1 MTKKSGLNEELLNAI
16 HKFTITL
23 RRKRMSADVAF
34 HEFVVLRSILKMQTE
49 KNTSVYPS
57 DLSHKLNLSRSYVTA
72 VLNSLEDRKLIER
85 TLDTD
90 DRRRILVCI
99 TDKGLQIFEDMAKKE
114 LEQADMLIS
123 GLTDEKTL
131 NLILLLNQ
139 ASEILEKEED
149 K

>member
-23 RRKRMSADVAF
+23 RRKRMSADVVF

>member
-1 MTKKSGLNEELLNAI
+1 
-16 HKFTITL
+16 
-23 RRKRMSADVAF
+23 
-34 HEFVVLRSILKMQTE
+34 
-49 KNTSVYPS
+49 
-57 DLSHKLNLSRSYVTA
+57 
-72 VLNSLEDRKLIER
+72 
-85 TLDTD
+85 
-90 DRRRILVCI
+90 
-99 TDKGLQIFEDMAKKE
+99 MAKKE